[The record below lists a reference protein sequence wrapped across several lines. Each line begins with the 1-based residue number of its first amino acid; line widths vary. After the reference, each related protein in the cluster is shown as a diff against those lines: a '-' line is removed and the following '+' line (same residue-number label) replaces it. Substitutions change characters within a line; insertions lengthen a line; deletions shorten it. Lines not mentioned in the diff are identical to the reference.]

1 VVVGQHW
8 PETARRTAL
17 RLRREERLT
26 APQIARR
33 LKTDHG
39 FAVPRKT
46 VDNWLSRP
54 IAEGQD
60 VGQLAR
66 RAMRLAELD
75 LASLE
80 RSTTP
85 IDLDR
90 LAKLAA
96 VLKTLQPLVPTLPKA
111 ARSGRDDQ
119 IEDLPPTTLQDLSEA
134 QETES
139 EGPFV
144 AHRT

>member
-1 VVVGQHW
+1 MVGQHW
-8 PETARRTAL
+8 PDTARRIAL

-33 LKTDHG
+33 LKADHG

-54 IAEGQD
+54 TAEGQD

-75 LASLE
+75 LAALE
-80 RSTTP
+80 RSSTP

-96 VLKTLQPLVPTLPKA
+96 VLKTLQPLVPTPPKA

-119 IEDLPPTTLQDLSEA
+119 IEDLKVTTLQDLSEA
-134 QETES
+134 HEDEDRSTFAGQRS
-139 EGPFV
+139 
-144 AHRT
+144 